1 MKQKSNWLELTRF
14 FRFCLHIQLHYFLSL
29 FFVFLFL
36 FAVKLS
42 FLPFVRSKIE
52 SFMSFFRDNWPY
64 VKITLKFYI
73 VEKHVVDFIAKWGAA
88 FGYYEGQDTESLD
101 NEFKKLNRTYCSI
114 TPSDW
119 NIF

>member
-1 MKQKSNWLELTRF
+1 MLT
-14 FRFCLHIQLHYFLSL
+14 HSTAL
-29 FFVFLFL
+29 FFEFVFL

-52 SFMSFFRDNWPY
+52 SFMSFFRENWPY
-64 VKITLKFYI
+64 VKITLKLYI